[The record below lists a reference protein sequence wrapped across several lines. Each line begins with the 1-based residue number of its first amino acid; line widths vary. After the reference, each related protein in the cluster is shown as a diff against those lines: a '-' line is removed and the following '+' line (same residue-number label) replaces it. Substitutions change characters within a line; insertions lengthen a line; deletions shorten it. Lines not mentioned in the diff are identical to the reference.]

1 MIIVEG
7 STVALGAPE
16 SSFIVF
22 IVSFSFPLA
31 FAIRS
36 ALDFVYEA
44 AELTHRASRVPAP
57 GALGCT
63 VLKIDLV
70 FSHVGVRVKI
80 TCVRVR

>member
-16 SSFIVF
+16 SSFIVCS
-22 IVSFSFPLA
+22 ISFSFPLT
-31 FAIRS
+31 FAVRS

-44 AELTHRASRVPAP
+44 AELTNRASREPAP
-57 GALGCT
+57 SALGCT
-63 VLKIDLV
+63 VLQIDLL
-70 FSHVGVRVKI
+70 FSHSGVRIVV